1 MSTTLTIE
9 SFTRYKE
16 CLRHAIT
23 DVMKATCGTCVVP
36 QDDGGE
42 IATHD
47 VIIGVISLVGD
58 AELSVFLGLPRG
70 TAPALV
76 AKFAGFEVPYESPD
90 MGDAVG
96 EVTNVL
102 AGSMKNILDAK
113 GIRVNISL
121 PTVMRAENIQVL
133 IQHGEHSVKTGF
145 QTDLGLLW
153 VGITAGKGG
162 GFVA

>member
-1 MSTTLTIE
+1 MSTTLTSE
-9 SFTRYKE
+9 SFALYKD
-16 CLRHAIT
+16 CLRQAIT
-23 DVMKATCGTCVVP
+23 DVLKATCGVSVSP
-36 QDDGGE
+36 QENDCDVASHE
-42 IATHD
+42 

-58 AELSVFLGLPRG
+58 AELSVFIGLPRG
-70 TAPALV
+70 TAPVLV

-102 AGSMKNILDAK
+102 AGSMKNLLDSRGVK
-113 GIRVNISL
+113 VNISL

-133 IQHGEHSVKTGF
+133 IQHGEQSEKMAF

-153 VGITAGKGG
+153 VGITAGRGG